1 MMSRLMVIAL
11 IGLLSAL
18 PAVAQTDAALA
29 AIMAHPEVKRQM
41 AAITKVP
48 LIWRKLDD
56 TPGLDCYQLKEN
68 HPTHLAQV
76 DTYCRA
82 RADGKILKY
91 DVAKD
96 TYDELRASSAGPR
109 VPVFDM
115 MGPGTLSCGDFL
127 KDIASSQANE
137 AAFYFWTQGFMSGAN
152 AELRIAG
159 KQVRNLNTSQSS
171 GDGLTAFLRSYCT
184 DRRTDPVLLAVVALL
199 RTLPQV
205 QD

>member
-1 MMSRLMVIAL
+1 MMSRLMMIVL

-76 DTYCRA
+76 DTYCRS

-91 DVAKD
+91 DVVND
-96 TYDELRASSAGPR
+96 SHGELRAS
-109 VPVFDM
+109 VFDM
-115 MGPGTLSCGDFL
+115 MGPGTLSCANFL
-127 KDIASSQANE
+127 ADVAASKANE
-137 AAFYFWTQGFMSGAN
+137 AAFYFWAQGFMSGAN
-152 AELRIAG
+152 AELRLSG
-159 KQVRNLNTSQSS
+159 RQVRNLNTPQSS
-171 GDGLTAFLRSYCT
+171 GDGLTAALRGYCA
-184 DRRTDPVLLAVVALL
+184 DRRADPVLLAVATLF

-205 QD
+205 RD

>member
-1 MMSRLMVIAL
+1 MMSRVVVMAL
-11 IGLLSAL
+11 LGLLSAL

-29 AIMAHPEVKRQM
+29 AIMAHPEVRRQM
-41 AAITKVP
+41 ATITNVP

-68 HPTHLAQV
+68 HPTHLSQV

-91 DVAKD
+91 DVVND
-96 TYDELRASSAGPR
+96 SYGELRASSAGPR

-127 KDIASSQANE
+127 KDIAASQANE
-137 AAFYFWTQGFMSGAN
+137 AAFYFWAQGFMSGAN
-152 AELRIAG
+152 AELRMAG
-159 KQVRNLNTSQSS
+159 KQVRNLNTPQSS
-171 GDGLTAFLRSYCT
+171 GDGLTASLRGYCT
-184 DRRTDPVLLAVVALL
+184 QHRGDPVLLAVAALL